1 MRPQPEALSPILWL
15 LMFLSHFLC
24 NHVSD
29 LKPESNSFL
38 LVLNLGYVFA
48 AAALC
53 MQGLHCMMAPFKKS
67 KIFYGLYTSE
77 WNVGGCVRISV

>member
-1 MRPQPEALSPILWL
+1 MFQFRKQGYIETPAWGSITNIMTIV
-15 LMFLSHFLC
+15 MFLSHFLC
-24 NHVSD
+24 SHVPV

-53 MQGLHCMMAPFKKS
+53 MQGLHCMMAPFKK
-67 KIFYGLYTSE
+67 KQDFLRTL
-77 WNVGGCVRISV
+77 